1 MPHLHKALSLYAT
14 FLRHTL
20 KFEMK
25 KILKWVFLSVL
36 GGLLLFVGYVLYEF
50 STFSF
55 DDGKYYSKED
65 LVNNYKSKTKE
76 LLDLKE
82 FIDKNVPT
90 NKSVDIEF
98 DGDKKFFFFHVD
110 DNGIYDNNWDLK
122 FNSKKVDTLLAK
134 LHWTRKTLTTIKEK
148 LNAANCISVSSGEPC
163 NIGFQRSGMGKYY
176 YNLFTTPIDDK
187 LISKYND
194 SCKYIFYTKN
204 VVLEYGGGAIGP
216 QCFPL
221 TKY

>member
-1 MPHLHKALSLYAT
+1 
-14 FLRHTL
+14 
-20 KFEMK
+20 MK

-110 DNGIYDNNWDLK
+110 DNGI
-122 FNSKKVDTLLAK
+122 
-134 LHWTRKTLTTIKEK
+134 
-148 LNAANCISVSSGEPC
+148 
-163 NIGFQRSGMGKYY
+163 
-176 YNLFTTPIDDK
+176 
-187 LISKYND
+187 
-194 SCKYIFYTKN
+194 
-204 VVLEYGGGAIGP
+204 
-216 QCFPL
+216 
-221 TKY
+221 